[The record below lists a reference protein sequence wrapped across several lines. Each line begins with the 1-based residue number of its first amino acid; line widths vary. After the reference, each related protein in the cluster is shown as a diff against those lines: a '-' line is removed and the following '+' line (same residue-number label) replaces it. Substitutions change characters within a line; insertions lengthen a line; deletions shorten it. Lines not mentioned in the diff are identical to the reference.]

1 MQLEFTKCQ
10 PLRHFPGH
18 VITTIQFPC
27 QHKAEDVLMIAV
39 SKRHLPGCGQTPK
52 WGLTKFRIE
61 TVIFLSLHP
70 VNSKSDILKSIVGAL
85 IQPQPEISW
94 YVPAFSHPY
103 LEIGSNSI
111 ELCKAG
117 P

>member
-10 PLRHFPGH
+10 SLRHLPGH

-27 QHKAEDVLMIAV
+27 QHRAEDMLIIAV
-39 SKRHLPGCGQTPK
+39 SNRHLPGSGQTPER
-52 WGLTKFRIE
+52 GLTKFRIE
-61 TVIFLSLHP
+61 TVIFLSLLP
-70 VNSKSDILKSIVGAL
+70 VNSKPNILKSIVGAL
-85 IQPQPEISW
+85 IQPQPETSW
-94 YVPAFSHPY
+94 YVPAFPHPY
-103 LEIGSNSI
+103 LEMRINSI